1 MQISVLN
8 HKVLDTRNAIS
19 LHNQSPKQSDELKKI
34 EEQFKEIQKNKL
46 PVKLGG
52 NASIDPSEIKVTVT
66 GEMAH
71 FNFINDIEELSED
84 EKKNI
89 SRLIQQSVKKPN
101 GGTGD
106 YFIMDRAQTST
117 QLQYIADKLIPEKYK
132 DEMNEAIKNYQEEG
146 YNLQVK
152 IYEVAQAKMDEL
164 VAKFPS
170 LGEKSIM
177 ANGIKTLEEQEK
189 AIYNLYSELDLSSQT
204 NFVQSFEN
212 VLTKFKENQQQ
223 LKNSPTDVLHKFQ
236 DELRTKW
243 NDFASVLNDATVYK
257 LPTADK
263 SLFDFRL

>member
-1 MQISVLN
+1 MQITALN
-8 HKVLDTRNAIS
+8 HKVLNTQNAIS
-19 LHNQSPKQSDELKKI
+19 LHNQSPQKNDKLQKL
-34 EEQFKEIQKNKL
+34 EEQFEEIHKQQL
-46 PVKLGG
+46 PNQVGS
-52 NASIDPSEIKVTVT
+52 NTSISPSELKVTIQ

-71 FNFINDIEELSED
+71 FNFINDIEELSPD

-89 SRLIQQSVKKPN
+89 SRLIHQSVKKPN

-106 YFIMDRAQTST
+106 YFIMDRAQTSI
-117 QLQYIADKLIPEKYK
+117 QLQYIAEKFIPEKYK
-132 DEMNEAIKNYQEEG
+132 DEMNQAIKNYQEEG

-152 IYEVAQAKMDEL
+152 IYEAEQEKMDNL
-164 VAKFPS
+164 VVKFPS

-177 ANGIKTLEEQEK
+177 TNGIKTLEEQEK
-189 AIYNLYSELDLSSQT
+189 SINGLYSELDLSSQA

-212 VLTKFKENQQQ
+212 ILTKFKENQQQ

-243 NDFASVLNDATVYK
+243 NDFASMLNDPTMYK

-263 SLFDFRL
+263 SLFDIRL

>member
-1 MQISVLN
+1 MQINVLN
-8 HKVLDTRNAIS
+8 NKVLDTKNAIS
-19 LHNQSPKQSDELKKI
+19 LNNQSPKQSDELKKV

-66 GEMAH
+66 GEMVH
-71 FNFINDIEELSED
+71 FNFINDIEELSEN

-89 SRLIQQSVKKPN
+89 SQLIQQSVKKPN

-106 YFIMDRAQTST
+106 YFITDRAQTSI
-117 QLQYIADKLIPEKYK
+117 QFQYIAEKLIPEKYK

-152 IYEVAQAKMDEL
+152 IYEAAQAKMDEL

-189 AIYNLYSELDLSSQT
+189 AIYDLYSELDLSNQA

-212 VLTKFKENQQQ
+212 VLTKFEENQQQ
-223 LKNSPTDVLHKFQ
+223 LKNSPTDVLYQFQ

-243 NDFASVLNDATVYK
+243 NDFASMLNDPTVYK
-257 LPTADK
+257 LPTAEK
-263 SLFDFRL
+263 SLFDIRL